1 MYQLICEPVDA
12 YVLYKRGT
20 AHPIVRAFRWRNRR
34 FDITSTDL
42 VHPER
47 EGQTLFLCYTVSSG
61 KNQFRLRLNT
71 NRCLWILDSIDVE
84 G

>member
-1 MYQLICEPVDA
+1 MYQLIGEPVDA
-12 YVLYKRGT
+12 YVLYKHGA

-42 VHPER
+42 VHPEK
-47 EGQTLFLCYTVSSG
+47 EGQNLFLCYTVSSG
-61 KNQFRLRLNT
+61 KNQFQLRLNT